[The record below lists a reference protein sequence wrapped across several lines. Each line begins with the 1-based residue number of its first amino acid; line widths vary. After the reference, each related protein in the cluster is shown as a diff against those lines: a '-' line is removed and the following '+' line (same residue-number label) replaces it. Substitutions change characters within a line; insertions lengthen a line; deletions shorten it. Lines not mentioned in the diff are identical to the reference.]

1 MANQSDIQ
9 QQFPVES
16 QAQETSGKCHSVN
29 NFIISLGQYHVR
41 LLSDCNVLTIR
52 LQEYTLLHYLL
63 RLLEVLE
70 GRGDTLSASDR
81 SKVDRIRTIVEDDGY
96 IGDDR
101 DLHVAGFMTF
111 IATQSCPE
119 IVKGSWEEYMSS
131 EIGTRI
137 QTIVEARR

>member
-1 MANQSDIQ
+1 MANQSDLQ
-9 QQFPVES
+9 QQFSALPIES
-16 QAQETSGKCHSVN
+16 QPQETS
-29 NFIISLGQYHVR
+29 
-41 LLSDCNVLTIR
+41 
-52 LQEYTLLHYLL
+52 EYTLLHYLL

-81 SKVDRIRTIVEDDGY
+81 SKVDKIRTIVEDDGY

-111 IATQSCPE
+111 IATQSCTE
-119 IVKGSWEEYMSS
+119 IVRGSWEEYMSS
-131 EIGTRI
+131 EIGARI